1 MTFFSFTVTVPKNTP
16 KSAPVEQE
24 LPLTPGI
31 VHRVRIRFPPGSKG
45 KLHLKI
51 MHGAHQFAPTNR
63 DGDFIGNDEWI
74 EWKEWYELVEHD
86 TLMRAVAW
94 NESTAYA
101 HSVIVQLAVLPAEI
115 LNPMLTGAK
124 RQRTVAWY
132 RWFHGDCCGTVYHN
146 DSTVCTA
153 SEEIFIYANGEESD
167 REEEKEVI

>member
-1 MTFFSFTVTVPKNTP
+1 MTFFSYTVKVPKNTP

-94 NESTAYA
+94 NESTKHP

-124 RQRTVAWY
+124 RQRFWQ
-132 RWFHGDCCGTVYHN
+132 RLLGQWQ
-146 DSTVCTA
+146 
-153 SEEIFIYANGEESD
+153 
-167 REEEKEVI
+167 